1 MLCNKS
7 MWLKPTG
14 KSPSAENPSLP
25 AIAVLPFD
33 PVQSAEIIQRHH
45 FALSSLG
52 PSGKMEVECGE

>member
-1 MLCNKS
+1 